1 MEIWM
6 IAGVLLV
13 ISVALFVYS
22 FIKKDEK
29 DAAYRELETFSL
41 AVTKTVYDLN
51 ERIHTLENQLS
62 ISLDE
67 EPKSSFMTRLMKDNT
82 ITLFTKGVA
91 TKEIAKQLDL
101 SQNVVQEV
109 INDYITEG
117 IQS

>member
-6 IAGVLLV
+6 IAGVLFI
-13 ISVALFVYS
+13 ISAALFGYS
-22 FIKKDEK
+22 FIKKEEK

-51 ERIHTLENQLS
+51 ERIHTLESQLS
-62 ISLDE
+62 VTLE
-67 EPKSSFMTRLMKDNT
+67 EEEKSSMMTRLMTDNT

-101 SQNVVQEV
+101 SQNSVQEV
-109 INDYITEG
+109 INDYITDG